1 MATDTVVRARIDG
14 LVKQEA
20 TQVLEKM
27 GLSVSDAIRMLLIR
41 VAREKA
47 LPFEVRIPT
56 AETVAAMRELES
68 GGGKTFTNVADL
80 MADLNEDD

>member
-14 LVKQEA
+14 VVKQEA

-56 AETVAAMRELES
+56 AETVAAMRELEN

>member
-56 AETVAAMRELES
+56 AETVAAMRELEN